1 MSVSDIIV
9 LVSVT
14 ALCKVPRSSGFPLM
28 RGVHSHRQ
36 VGFFFSPPWK
46 NAALSTTKREILGKI
61 KINGW
66 VHWMSDVL
74 QARSHSHI
82 TRPCVRVVDRPSAS
96 L

>member
-36 VGFFFSPPWK
+36 VGIFFFSPVEKRGAFNDKTGDTRK
-46 NAALSTTKREILGKI
+46 NKNQRLGPLDVRRAAGSISQSHHTT
-61 KINGW
+61 
-66 VHWMSDVL
+66 VC
-74 QARSHSHI
+74 
-82 TRPCVRVVDRPSAS
+82 PCC
-96 L
+96 